1 MKKVAIFDLD
11 GTLSDSIMSIK
22 YCADR
27 ALSTCGFGPF
37 KKEDY
42 FYFVGDGAPVLIE
55 RCLKASGDEK
65 LEHYDTVWAAYK
77 ELFAEHCMYEVKP
90 YDGIVE
96 ALNALKNKGVK
107 LAVLSN
113 KPHAE
118 TINVVESLFGKGFFD
133 VIHGHKPDVPKK
145 PSPEG
150 VYSILKQLSLNAED
164 ALYIGDTNT
173 DMDTGKSA
181 GAFTIGVL
189 WGFRKRDELEAH
201 HADAIIENPTN
212 ILDYVD

>member
-1 MKKVAIFDLD
+1 
-11 GTLSDSIMSIK
+11 
-22 YCADR
+22 
-27 ALSTCGFGPF
+27 
-37 KKEDY
+37 
-42 FYFVGDGAPVLIE
+42 
-55 RCLKASGDEK
+55 
-65 LEHYDTVWAAYK
+65 
-77 ELFAEHCMYEVKP
+77 
-90 YDGIVE
+90 
-96 ALNALKNKGVK
+96 
-107 LAVLSN
+107 
-113 KPHAE
+113 
-118 TINVVESLFGKGFFD
+118 
-133 VIHGHKPDVPKK
+133 VPKK

>member
-27 ALSTCGFGPF
+27 ALATCGFGPF
-37 KKEDY
+37 PKEDY

-55 RCLKASGDEK
+55 RCLKAAGDEG
-65 LEHYDTVWAAYK
+65 LEHYDTVWSAYK
-77 ELFAEHCMYEVKP
+77 AYFAKDCMYEVKP

-96 ALNALKNKGVK
+96 TLHALKDMGVK

-113 KPHAE
+113 KPHPE
-118 TINVVESLFGKGFFD
+118 TINVVETLFGKGFFD
-133 VIHGHKPDVPKK
+133 IIHGHKEDVPKK
-145 PSPEG
+145 PDPAG
-150 VYSILKQLSLNAED
+150 VYAILNDLSLEAKD

-173 DMDTGKSA
+173 DMETGKGA

-189 WGFRKRDELEAH
+189 WGFRGREELENH

-212 ILDYVD
+212 ILDYVN